1 MTKLSV
7 RQVEQ
12 HGWNELIESGKF
24 EEEKALLTIGIS
36 ERLDSINPA
45 NEIAVFESETPTL
58 ATLKKYRTMHLAK
71 VVVSSLIATLV
82 EFLNIGKTMNKL
94 QIGITAEL
102 IIETYPMLTVA
113 DLKLFFKKIM
123 KGEYGELYDRLDG
136 QSILICMKKYYND
149 RCDIAFSESRKKD
162 AKRKEER
169 FREIEMPDFFKK
181 FIDEKTKKYPPKGN
195 RKSEFV
201 PDDLTVE
208 QLKRD
213 YEFTSKEIPFEIWMK
228 QKFNQLK
235 K

>member
-7 RQVEQ
+7 RQVEE
-12 HGWNELIESGKF
+12 HGWGALIESGKF

-36 ERLDSINPA
+36 NRMESINPK
-45 NEIAVFESETPTL
+45 NEIEVLESETPTL
-58 ATLKKYRTMHLAK
+58 ATLNKYRKFQLTKIL
-71 VVVSSLIATLV
+71 VSSLIASLV
-82 EFLNIGKTMNKL
+82 EFLNIGKTMNNV

-136 QSILICMKKYYND
+136 QSILICLKKYFDD
-149 RCDIAFSESRKKD
+149 RCNIAFSENRKKD
-162 AKRKEER
+162 AERKNEKHNEV
-169 FREIEMPDFFKK
+169 EIPDFFQK
-181 FIDEKTKKYPPKGN
+181 FIDKRNKKHPVKEN
-195 RKSEFV
+195 DNSEFE
-201 PDDLTVE
+201 PDKLIIE